1 LFAKSVGSG
10 PTQGIYSSPP
20 PTSATASAQV
30 AVDITTISDASGI
43 RSIHGSDH
51 GLVSSATSGIGWET
65 EPNADGRVEWILKVY
80 IRVENESCGF
90 RFGYSGDEIR
100 LLDFASTIDSLEV
113 GDYCFVV
120 RGARVAQRHQN
131 DAPGHWAFRGF
142 FKMLFYPRASTY
154 SWTAAQG
161 GDFQGEDNWNQGQNG
176 APGPGSDC
184 VFGIGGGGVLSNFGT
199 MVRSLQINNGS
210 YKLNTASDNLQLA
223 STGLPSLDVSGG
235 ALSLQAGLL
244 SSVDTVVGNIL
255 PGSIE
260 SGPGPAQWK
269 NDGHLIVG
277 QSALGSLQI
286 IGSPM
291 SPVEVTSQAAT
302 IGLNAEGRLNV
313 SGGGRFTNQ
322 SLIFG
327 RESGGNGQGMVAD
340 LGSCVQVRDWL
351 VVGSNGIGGLT
362 LMDSAQ
368 AQAAGVLVGYHTT
381 SSGKITVRTG
391 AMLRVYAQP
400 LPDLLGIGNDGYGEL
415 VVEQAGQISCQLLE
429 IGRGGKGMGTGEV
442 VVRDPG
448 SALLAQR
455 LTVGTN
461 GSLGLLLIQDGG
473 FVNNGGELWVAQDR
487 AVARPFKSLP
497 RNYFSEYW
505 RPWPPA
511 VQMVQT
517 PQSYVIVS
525 NQPAKIRNLSPTTV
539 GDSLNEGVGMVVIE
553 HGATGE
559 FGDMHLIAGSSLWLD
574 QPGTEASIRQL
585 DVSDLSGQTP
595 SVLVSGGASLRSQM
609 ALVGYPLPI
618 GPACS
623 RGNVLVDGAGANRGS
638 YWEVQTTLSIAGNST
653 VWVTR
658 QGMIRVVTDKI
669 EISGESP
676 ALRSGLIIG
685 DGSLVE
691 APQVTVSDHGDLRVE
706 GTLDVLQGGL
716 TVSKRGA
723 LYFSGLIKGKVNC
736 SSRSFKIVSRSSSP
750 APSPRMGRVQRA
762 SASSGPTIDGD
773 LILDRDGVIEFEL
786 GGPNAASQLAGLQVT
801 GQATLEGKVRLMF
814 VDGYAPK
821 RGDRFELLT
830 VKGQTQGEFNGVEL
844 VNLAPGFQYDLEGEG
859 GVHTLEALND
869 AVYLPTPPIL
879 FHQAD
884 PQGLQ
889 LW

>member
-1 LFAKSVGSG
+1 
-10 PTQGIYSSPP
+10 
-20 PTSATASAQV
+20 
-30 AVDITTISDASGI
+30 
-43 RSIHGSDH
+43 
-51 GLVSSATSGIGWET
+51 
-65 EPNADGRVEWILKVY
+65 
-80 IRVENESCGF
+80 
-90 RFGYSGDEIR
+90 
-100 LLDFASTIDSLEV
+100 
-113 GDYCFVV
+113 
-120 RGARVAQRHQN
+120 
-131 DAPGHWAFRGF
+131 
-142 FKMLFYPRASTY
+142 MLFYPRASTY

-487 AVARPFKSLP
+487 
-497 RNYFSEYW
+497 
-505 RPWPPA
+505 
-511 VQMVQT
+511 
-517 PQSYVIVS
+517 
-525 NQPAKIRNLSPTTV
+525 
-539 GDSLNEGVGMVVIE
+539 
-553 HGATGE
+553 
-559 FGDMHLIAGSSLWLD
+559 
-574 QPGTEASIRQL
+574 
-585 DVSDLSGQTP
+585 
-595 SVLVSGGASLRSQM
+595 
-609 ALVGYPLPI
+609 
-618 GPACS
+618 
-623 RGNVLVDGAGANRGS
+623 
-638 YWEVQTTLSIAGNST
+638 
-653 VWVTR
+653 
-658 QGMIRVVTDKI
+658 
-669 EISGESP
+669 
-676 ALRSGLIIG
+676 
-685 DGSLVE
+685 
-691 APQVTVSDHGDLRVE
+691 
-706 GTLDVLQGGL
+706 
-716 TVSKRGA
+716 
-723 LYFSGLIKGKVNC
+723 
-736 SSRSFKIVSRSSSP
+736 
-750 APSPRMGRVQRA
+750 
-762 SASSGPTIDGD
+762 
-773 LILDRDGVIEFEL
+773 
-786 GGPNAASQLAGLQVT
+786 
-801 GQATLEGKVRLMF
+801 
-814 VDGYAPK
+814 
-821 RGDRFELLT
+821 
-830 VKGQTQGEFNGVEL
+830 
-844 VNLAPGFQYDLEGEG
+844 
-859 GVHTLEALND
+859 
-869 AVYLPTPPIL
+869 
-879 FHQAD
+879 
-884 PQGLQ
+884 
-889 LW
+889 